1 MLELVECVVPATGR
15 TIWLPRDIATKFAA
29 LGRVRLLLAPDMRYA
44 APAALPLRD
53 TWTAGKGFWPSRL
66 MTRLH

>member
-1 MLELVECVVPATGR
+1 MLELVECEVPATGR

-29 LGRVRLLLAPDMRYA
+29 MGRVRLAPDTRYA
-44 APAALPLRD
+44 APSALPLRQAWQD
-53 TWTAGKGFWPSRL
+53 GKFWPSRL